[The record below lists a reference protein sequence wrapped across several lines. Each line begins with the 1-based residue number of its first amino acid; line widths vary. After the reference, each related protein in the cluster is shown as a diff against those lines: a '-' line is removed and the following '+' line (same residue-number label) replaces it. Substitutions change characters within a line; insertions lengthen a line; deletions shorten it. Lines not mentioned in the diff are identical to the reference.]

1 MENITEILKRFVNT
15 KRSEGTKD
23 RYRFYLEEL
32 FQFKNIKTIEDFR
45 KLEIDDYYEWKNY
58 LLNKGIV
65 ENSIRPRLSAVSS
78 FYEFLMQRPQ
88 YNITRNIMGES
99 DLYKTTKKIVN
110 PNHTTWLNEEETR
123 DFLLQCKNKR
133 ELAICAIFLNTGI
146 RISELINLKL
156 DTFNLFKDENG
167 EEVSTIIAT
176 RKGGKIQ
183 EIYFNSFVTKCIV
196 DYIKKCRK
204 ETDLDYLFVS
214 NTGNKMSIQSIDT
227 TIKKLKNRAGISKPI
242 SAHSLRRSAATNM
255 YNHGFSIDE
264 IQDVLGHSNP
274 GTTQIYLK
282 EIQDKS
288 RNVFR
293 NYKVGL

>member
-1 MENITEILKRFVNT
+1 MENIEEILKHFINT
-15 KRSEGTKD
+15 KRSEGTKE
-23 RYRFYLEEL
+23 RYDSNLKEL
-32 FQFKNIKTIEDFR
+32 FEFKNIKTIEDFK
-45 KLEIDDYYEWKNY
+45 KLNIDDYYDWKNY
-58 LLNKGIV
+58 LLKNNIS

-78 FYEFLMQRPQ
+78 FYEFLIQRPE
-88 YNITRNIMGES
+88 YGITKNIMAES

-110 PNHTTWLNEEETR
+110 PEHTTWLTEEETTR
-123 DFLLQCKNKR
+123 FLMQCRNKR

-146 RISELINLKL
+146 RVSELINLKL
-156 DTFNLFKDENG
+156 DSLNIFKDENG

-183 EIYFNSFVTKCIV
+183 EIYFNSFVTKCV
-196 DYIKKCRK
+196 KDYVIKKRK
-204 ETDLDYLFVS
+204 KTDLDYLFVS
-214 NTGNKMSIQSIDT
+214 NTGKKMSTQSIDT
-227 TIKKLKNRAGISKPI
+227 TIKKLKNRAGITRPI

-255 YNHGFSIDE
+255 YNHGFGIDE